1 LAEFANDV
9 GRVDDAELRRWMEE
23 DPAVSRR
30 RAACRERLTLL
41 DKAREEIGAVMGEL
55 TARE

>member
-1 LAEFANDV
+1 
-9 GRVDDAELRRWMEE
+9 MEE

-41 DKAREEIGAVMGEL
+41 DKAREEIGAVIGEL
-55 TARE
+55 AAGR